1 LEALVLLAFSSY
13 SYSSEEVFGT
23 TGNAASAGYSWV
35 MQNVLPQQTGL
46 TVNAVVYRYTTIKE
60 READLLVHVQNENAR
75 GPGYI
80 FRSTDDWSGLDGN
93 TINRTIPTDSIDI
106 SYWGKGSIETE
117 GEGEVTD
124 AGVYY
129 SYKYTPC
136 EDQQSDP
143 TCPGYIDYTAV
154 QTEESLQLETG
165 EQYIQAELDRKSN
178 LKAQKEEEER
188 EAREKLKEEA
198 LEEVTESLET
208 LLGVINTNLLNDQS
222 RVLHDALMAV
232 NYLPKSYFSVLKG
245 GTYSDSIH
253 LKDANLPDAKKGA
266 KVGLAQQILHQEMVQ
281 SQWD

>member
-1 LEALVLLAFSSY
+1 MLVLLAFSSY
-13 SYSSEEVFGT
+13 SYCSEEVFGT
-23 TGNAASAGYSWV
+23 TGNAASSGYSWV

-46 TVNAVVYRYTTIKE
+46 TVNAVVYRYTTVKA

-93 TINRTIPTDSIDI
+93 TINRTVPTDSIDI
-106 SYWGKGSIETE
+106 SYWGRGSIETE

-154 QTEESLQLETG
+154 QTEENLQLETS
-165 EQYIQAELDRKSN
+165 EEFIQAELDRKAN
-178 LKAQKEEEER
+178 LRSQKEEEER
-188 EAREKLKEEA
+188 QAKEKVREEA
-198 LEEVTESLET
+198 LEEVQDNLEE
-208 LLGVINTNLLNDQS
+208 LLGIIDTNILNDQS
-222 RVLHDALMAV
+222 KMLHDALMAV
-232 NYLPKSYFSVLKG
+232 NFLPKTYFSVLKG
-245 GTYSDSIH
+245 GEYSDALK
-253 LKDANLPDAKKGA
+253 LKDTDLPDAKKGA
-266 KVGLAQQILHQEMVQ
+266 KVGLAQQLLHQEMVQ